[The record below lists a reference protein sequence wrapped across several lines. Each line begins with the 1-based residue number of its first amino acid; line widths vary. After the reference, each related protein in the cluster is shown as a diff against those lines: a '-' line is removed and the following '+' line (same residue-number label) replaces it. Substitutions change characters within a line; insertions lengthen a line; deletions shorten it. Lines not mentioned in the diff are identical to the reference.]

1 MTNSRNQ
8 QSVKVEPMYILTGEK
23 WQRIQDRGDVE
34 AGAKNASDIYDL
46 STRFDLEGSGQ
57 FLISSAYVGCILL
70 ELV

>member
-1 MTNSRNQ
+1 M
-8 QSVKVEPMYILTGEK
+8 
-23 WQRIQDRGDVE
+23 QRMQDRGDVE
-34 AGAKNASDIYDL
+34 AGAKNASDIYGL